1 MNYYEDEPKSNYP
14 DLSHSAKGQQN
25 RERAGIIPVTS
36 IILNE
41 AEVTKEESVL
51 YQGVPLNDI
60 TIVGYIIDYKELESK
75 IKMTL
80 FDYTGSVEIYFFNKM
95 GGIDTIGL
103 NKFHYDGKKKPVQIF
118 GTVKV
123 FKNEKNIQGAKILSV
138 PCSNVLYH
146 RTDVI
151 HSWLYLTGK
160 LNELKNNQV
169 QNSAEEAR
177 NIAMGNSSSGYG
189 FNGYNGNMKNTP
201 MKNSGDKDMKDAIN
215 LLDNYAKKNRK
226 NDISYANIN
235 NLLKKFGKNLGNI
248 IDKLINNNKLIE
260 TDSGYEIMS

>member
-1 MNYYEDEPKSNYP
+1 M
-14 DLSHSAKGQQN
+14 
-25 RERAGIIPVTS
+25 
-36 IILNE
+36 
-41 AEVTKEESVL
+41 
-51 YQGVPLNDI
+51 
-60 TIVGYIIDYKELESK
+60 
-75 IKMTL
+75 
-80 FDYTGSVEIYFFNKM
+80 
-95 GGIDTIGL
+95 
-103 NKFHYDGKKKPVQIF
+103 
-118 GTVKV
+118 
-123 FKNEKNIQGAKILSV
+123 
-138 PCSNVLYH
+138 
-146 RTDVI
+146 
-151 HSWLYLTGK
+151 
-160 LNELKNNQV
+160 

-201 MKNSGDKDMKDAIN
+201 MKNSGDKDMKDAIY

>member
-14 DLSHSAKGQQN
+14 DLSHSGKGQQN

-36 IILNE
+36 LILNE
-41 AEVTKEESVL
+41 AEVTKDESVL

-60 TIVGYIIDYKELESK
+60 TIVGYIVDYKELESK

-80 FDYTGSVEIYFFNKM
+80 FDFTGSVEIYFFNKM

-103 NKFHYDGKKKPVQIF
+103 NKFHYDGKKKPVQ
-118 GTVKV
+118 
-123 FKNEKNIQGAKILSV
+123 N
-138 PCSNVLYH
+138 NVLYH

-226 NDISYANIN
+226 NDISHANIN